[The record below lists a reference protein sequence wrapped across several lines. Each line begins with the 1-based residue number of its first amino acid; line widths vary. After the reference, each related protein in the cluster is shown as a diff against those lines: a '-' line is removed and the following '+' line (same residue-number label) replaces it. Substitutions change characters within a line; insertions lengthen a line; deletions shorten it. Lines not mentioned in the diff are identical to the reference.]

1 MREENLLDREKE
13 EHLKCPG
20 LCFGSYLVCTPLCRA
35 ALFPASYV
43 LSPFRQ
49 NCAELQR
56 VAEKCAPIQYSLW
69 CCGLPS
75 YPSSPFIP
83 QREITENMGTLKEQ
97 FPWQIWG
104 VQCQQHSPT
113 LFKVMA
119 VSVLEKN
126 TQR

>member
-1 MREENLLDREKE
+1 MREENLLEEGRE

-20 LCFGSYLVCTPLCRA
+20 LCFGSYHVCTSLCRA
-35 ALFPASYV
+35 ALFPVSCV

-49 NCAELQR
+49 NCAELRR
-56 VAEKCAPIQYSLW
+56 VAEKCASIQYSIW
-69 CCGLPS
+69 CCSLPS

-83 QREITENMGTLKEQ
+83 QRETAENMRILKKQ

-104 VQCQQHSPT
+104 GQCQQHSPT
-113 LFKVMA
+113 AFKVMA

-126 TQR
+126 T